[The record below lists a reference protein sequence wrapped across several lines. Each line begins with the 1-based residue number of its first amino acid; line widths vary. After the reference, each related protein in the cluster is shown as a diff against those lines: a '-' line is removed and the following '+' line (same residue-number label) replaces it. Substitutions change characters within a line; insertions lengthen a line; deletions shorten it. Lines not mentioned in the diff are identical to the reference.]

1 MYSRYIVVKANVTC
15 FANEA
20 RPWVYITGNRNSF
33 LSMNMPFLCAVRA
46 RKYEITSCQIVLSVF
61 LYFTVAFFVICY
73 LHSLTMGLENVCV

>member
-46 RKYEITSCQIVLSVF
+46 RKYENIMSDCPFGILIFYCSI
-61 LYFTVAFFVICY
+61 LCHM
-73 LHSLTMGLENVCV
+73 LPP